1 MKKAKNTKIEILPN
15 GKLRLSKLSD
25 GGALETLVGKKPEN
39 LSQTEIG
46 LLVKAICDELGWLD
60 KQGKIT

>member
-25 GGALETLVGKKPEN
+25 GGALETLIGKKPEN
-39 LSQTEIG
+39 LNQADVG
-46 LLVKAICDELGWLD
+46 LLLKAICDELGWLD
-60 KQGKIT
+60 RQGKIV